1 MLRTS
6 LRLVVLVV
14 AALALAGAAHAAD
27 EAKKADDAK
36 KPKAVPHGFYAKYLA
51 PRMATGLS
59 GEVDAAAHFANP
71 EANPWTRDEGTVSRV
86 ERHAIHAT
94 TGALKHYAIES
105 LGLDAWSLP
114 LVRGTGTGLYA
125 LRTESGGARLL
136 FGFSHMAPRAE
147 ILIPVTSGRVAFSA
161 DAMGRVGTSFETS
174 ASSLRFGATVDP
186 RGHEGTFG
194 ITCRF

>member
-1 MLRTS
+1 MLRTR
-6 LRLVVLVV
+6 LRLVVLL
-14 AALALAGAAHAAD
+14 AATLALAGAAHAAD
-27 EAKKADDAK
+27 EAN
-36 KPKAVPHGFYAKYLA
+36 KPKVEPHGFFAKYLA

-147 ILIPVTSGRVAFSA
+147 VLIPVTSGRVGVSA